1 MNNKW
6 SFSFIS
12 WIITAVIVVMVLLPV
27 YTQLGDNYR
36 FYFENIV
43 FIILFVSFTRFI
55 FLTKHHW
62 FSHVTWFK
70 VIAIFAVIPLLFYCV
85 DNMWDFQRFLD
96 EEGMGSI
103 MSDVHGKNQSGLGK
117 FVKTQMIFFGASA
130 LITTILLPFR
140 MLHSIWRLKHRGKV

>member
-6 SFSFIS
+6 SFSIIS
-12 WIITAVIVVMVLLPV
+12 WIITALIIVMVLLPI

-36 FYFENIV
+36 FYFENIM
-43 FIILFVSFTRFI
+43 FIIIFITFTRFI

-70 VIAIFAVIPLLFYCV
+70 AIAIFAVIPILFYCV

-96 EEGMGSI
+96 EEGIGSI
-103 MSDVHGKNQSGLGK
+103 MSGVYGDKQVAFGKYIK
-117 FVKTQMIFFGASA
+117 AQMVFFGASA
-130 LITTILLPFR
+130 FITSFLLPFR
-140 MLHSIWRLKHRGKV
+140 MLHSIWRLRHRGKV

>member
-6 SFSFIS
+6 SFSLIC
-12 WIITAVIVVMVLLPV
+12 WLITLLIVVMVMLPIYNQV
-27 YTQLGDNYR
+27 ADSYR

-43 FIILFVSFTRFI
+43 FIVLFLTFTRFI

-70 VIAIFAVIPLLFYCV
+70 TIAIFAVIPLLFYCV

-96 EEGMGSI
+96 EEGIGTILTDSY
-103 MSDVHGKNQSGLGK
+103 SKNQSYLGK
-117 FVKTQMIFFGASA
+117 YIKAQMIFFGASA
-130 LITTILLPFR
+130 LITSFLLPFR
-140 MLHSIWRLKHRGKV
+140 MLHSIWRVKHRGKV